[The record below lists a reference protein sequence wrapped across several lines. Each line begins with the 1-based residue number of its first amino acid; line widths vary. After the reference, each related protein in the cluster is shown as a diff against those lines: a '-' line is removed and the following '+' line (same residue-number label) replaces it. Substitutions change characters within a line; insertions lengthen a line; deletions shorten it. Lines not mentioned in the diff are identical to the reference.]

1 MLTSLKIRA
10 VILFLVGVVAIVGSL
25 AAVGAFQYLGLMNRQ
40 SEFALGTAQS
50 VQKYFLL
57 GRAQQL
63 EDASNIVA
71 RDPSFAGYIA
81 HAFGDESAS
90 ATIDTASIR
99 DLIGERR
106 EDLKADVVAILSVD
120 GKVIVASG
128 DAQPESLSLS
138 GNSILDRAKKT
149 DESIS
154 GFLVQDKRLLLITC
168 TTIRRGAD
176 IQAILFTGQKIDAN
190 TVAEASRLSN
200 AGLALVQKNG
210 TSWQVAMGNIDDRAS
225 RLLPETMQHLASSQ
239 DVQSAVGSVSDN
251 LNSGDGVWVV
261 RATRLEGSEGNL
273 WLVSSLPP
281 SFRAGIL
288 QTVTLPL
295 IFAGAILLFLLLIF
309 SVILWTKIGK
319 PLAHLADLSARAT
332 KGDHALEFKARSSG
346 AVGRVGAGFNYL
358 MQELGRHRVP
368 SGTPMRRATDRHV
381 R

>member
-1 MLTSLKIRA
+1 MLNKLKIRA
-10 VILFLVGVVAIVGSL
+10 VILFLVGIVAIAGSL
-25 AAVGAFQYLGLMNRQ
+25 AAVGVTQYLGLMHDQ

-50 VQKYFLL
+50 VQRYFLL

-63 EDASNIVA
+63 EDASTIVA
-71 RDPSFAGYIA
+71 RNPSFAGYIA
-81 HAFGDESAS
+81 HAFGDDSAV
-90 ATIDTASIR
+90 AGIDTASLR

-128 DAQPESLSLS
+128 DAQPESLGLS

-176 IQAILFTGQKIDAN
+176 IQAMLLTGQKIDAN
-190 TVAEASRLSN
+190 VIAEASRLSN
-200 AGLALVQKNG
+200 AGLSLVQKNG
-210 TSWQVAMGNIDDRAS
+210 TSWQVAMGNIDNRAS
-225 RLLPETMQHLASSQ
+225 SLLPDTMQHLAGTADAQ
-239 DVQSAVGSVSDN
+239 TATGSLSDY
-251 LNSGDGVWVV
+251 LNSGEGVWVV
-261 RATRLEGSEGNL
+261 RATRLEGSDGNL

-295 IFAGAILLFLLLIF
+295 ILAGAALLFLLLIF
-309 SVILWTKIGK
+309 SVVLWTKVGR
-319 PLAHLADLSARAT
+319 PLAQLADLSARAT
-332 KGDHALEFKARSSG
+332 KGDHALEFKARGNG
-346 AVGRVGAGFNYL
+346 AVGRIGAGFNYL
-358 MQELGRHRVP
+358 MSELGRYRVP